1 MLEQE
6 YAADAPHK
14 GCCCRCCCED
24 CVLRWCFCPQESAYS
39 TTCLE
44 ANSTVLFPNPVMSER
59 VDPRLRHG
67 DVQKPAAPEKQGKD
81 SEKTPDEEAENS
93 KANTTPRTY
102 DIATAK
108 PSSEESYGL
117 DMDR

>member
-1 MLEQE
+1 MTIVF
-6 YAADAPHK
+6 
-14 GCCCRCCCED
+14 
-24 CVLRWCFCPQESAYS
+24 CVGVFVFKNPQNSTKCF
-39 TTCLE
+39 E
-44 ANSTVLFPNPVMSER
+44 ANSTVLAPNPVMSER

-117 DMDR
+117 DMDLDDDRNASGTEFLHGKA

>member
-1 MLEQE
+1 
-6 YAADAPHK
+6 
-14 GCCCRCCCED
+14 
-24 CVLRWCFCPQESAYS
+24 
-39 TTCLE
+39 
-44 ANSTVLFPNPVMSER
+44 MSER

-117 DMDR
+117 DMDLDDDRNASGTEFLHGKA